1 MKQENQPSQSEAPGA
16 PPKSEGDAAQV
27 DAFKVGTVAV
37 IGRPNVGK
45 SSIVN
50 ALVGFRVSIVSRR
63 PQTTRHRILGIA
75 TSEHGQI
82 LFADT
87 PGLHAGGKRAINRY
101 MNRAASGSLLGVDL
115 VMLVVEAGRW
125 RDEDQRALDLV
136 RDAGVPCVLA
146 VNKVDQ
152 FKQKAE
158 LLPQLKSLAE
168 KHSFVDIVPLSATK
182 RSGLNALR
190 ACLLKQLP
198 AGEAVYEPDEV
209 TDRSQRFL
217 AAELVREQLMRQ
229 LGDELPYAT
238 TVEIEQYEDEVGM
251 LRIAAVIWVERDGQ
265 KAIVVGAGGAQA
277 RAIGRAARIAME
289 KLFGRKV
296 FLQLWCKVRENWS
309 DDDASLKKFGYVD

>member
-1 MKQENQPSQSEAPGA
+1 M
-16 PPKSEGDAAQV
+16 
-27 DAFKVGTVAV
+27 AV

-75 TSEHGQI
+75 TSEQGQI

-101 MNRAASGSLLGVDL
+101 MNRAASGALLGVDL
-115 VMLVVEAGRW
+115 ALLVVEAGRW
-125 RDEDQRALDLV
+125 REEDQRALNLV
-136 RDAGVPCVLA
+136 RESGLPCILA

-152 FKQKAE
+152 FKQKAD
-158 LLPQLKSLAE
+158 LLPHLKELAD
-168 KHSFVDIVPLSATK
+168 KHGFVEIVPMSATK
-182 RSGLNALR
+182 RSGLSALQTS
-190 ACLLKQLP
+190 LLKHLP
-198 AGEAVYEPDEV
+198 QGEALYEADEV

-229 LGDELPYAT
+229 LGDELPYST
-238 TVEIEQYEDEVGM
+238 TVEIEHFSDEVGM
-251 LRIAAVIWVERDGQ
+251 LRISAVVWVERDGQ

-277 RAIGRAARIAME
+277 RSIGRAARIAME
-289 KLFGRKV
+289 KLFGRKI
-296 FLQLWCKVRENWS
+296 FLQIWCKVRENWS
-309 DDDASLKKFGYVD
+309 DDEASLKKFGYVD